1 MSGLNAVISN
11 SSPMILNQPDL
22 GRYAKKPGEAGWY
35 QGIAMFIVKNL
46 VTFVRF
52 FPLVVR
58 SALG

>member
-1 MSGLNAVISN
+1 
-11 SSPMILNQPDL
+11 MILNQPDL